1 MTKSSRQLETSHPPG
16 RAADAT
22 LARSVVGLAQEL
34 MRRMVALAGDL
45 ASSSGLNS
53 SDLAAL
59 RLLDAAADGGVAVN
73 TLGSQLGLSSGAVT
87 ALVDRLED
95 HQLVRRTR
103 DTSDRRRVLVVLA
116 PKARAFGAEHLTP
129 LLQAMHAATG
139 ELEEPELAAVER
151 FLRLVLD
158 APVESTSGAGRDR
171 T

>member
-1 MTKSSRQLETSHPPG
+1 MTKSSRQLESHPPG

-22 LARSVVGLAQEL
+22 LAGRVVGLTQEL
-34 MRRMVALAGDL
+34 LRRMVALAGDL
-45 ASSSGLNS
+45 ASSSGLNP

-59 RLLDAAADGGVAVN
+59 RVLDAAADGGVAVN

-95 HQLVRRTR
+95 HQLARRTR

-129 LLQAMHAATG
+129 LLQAMDAATR
-139 ELEEPELAAVER
+139 ELEEPELAAVEH
-151 FLRLVLD
+151 FLRRVLD
-158 APVESTSGAGRDR
+158 APAASTSVAAPDR